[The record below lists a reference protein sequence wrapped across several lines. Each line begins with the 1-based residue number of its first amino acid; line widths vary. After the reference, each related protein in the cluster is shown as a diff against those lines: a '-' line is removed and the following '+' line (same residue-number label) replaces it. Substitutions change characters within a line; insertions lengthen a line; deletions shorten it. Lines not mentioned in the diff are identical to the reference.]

1 MSDLS
6 SKLER
11 LNPFARGS
19 DDDDDDTGDVVNFTS
34 LGGGGHAARRT
45 TITTG
50 KLRISNAMRA
60 FLVDHNI
67 LSKKDAGLS
76 SDDTK
81 QTATLQALIDK
92 PHIHVPS
99 QLVDRSHPLSEYF
112 ISSSHNTYLLAHQL
126 YGKSSAEAYEK
137 AIKTGA
143 RCVEIDAWDDDSN
156 PEEPKVTHGYTLV
169 SHISFRAVCETIRDV
184 VDEEAAVALDE
195 PGYRAAPILISLE
208 NHCGP
213 HGQLRLVQIMK
224 EVWGERLLSEEVR
237 LKGHHEQDGE
247 HEQVRLDELGAKIC
261 VIVEYHLPNEVD
273 EADEAA
279 SSSEDEEEKK
289 ARETYKEKKK
299 AAASNIIV
307 PELAELGVY
316 AQSVKPADNSWFEGP
331 EMINGP
337 HHQLINV
344 SESQLKSH
352 MPANNDKIARHNA
365 LHLMRVYPRGT
376 RITSR
381 NLNPV
386 PFWAVGSQICA
397 LNWQSFGP
405 NMQTNEALFSGTD
418 GYVLK
423 PEALRA
429 GGNGILNK
437 GRKRRLRLH
446 VAGASDVPVP
456 DGRDPDD
463 IKPYLTCTLVH
474 PDKPDNAKQ
483 KTQHYR
489 HHRLGFLHRGENPPP
504 KDPIWDDVLEWE
516 YEDNDLVFLRMYVK
530 SEESWSRNPTYG
542 IGAVRLLYT
551 TPDWCFIRLLDTKAQ
566 ETQCTL
572 LVRFELEDL

>member
-1 MSDLS
+1 MSDLT

-11 LNPFARGS
+11 LNPFAKGS

-67 LSKKDAGLS
+67 LSKKDAGLG

-143 RCVEIDAWDDDSN
+143 RCVEIDAWDDDNN

-195 PGYRAAPILISLE
+195 QGYRAAPILISLE

-237 LKGHHEQDGE
+237 QKGHHEQDGE
-247 HEQVRLDELGAKIC
+247 HEQVCLDELGAKIC

-273 EADEAA
+273 DADDAA

-386 PFWAVGSQICA
+386 PFWAIGSQICA

-423 PEALRA
+423 PDALRA

-437 GRKRRLRLH
+437 GRRRRLRLH

-474 PDKPDNAKQ
+474 PDKLDNAKQ

-516 YEDNDLVFLRMYVK
+516 YEDNDLVFLRMYIK

-542 IGAVRLLYT
+542 IGAVRLLYA

>member
-1 MSDLS
+1 MSDLT
-6 SKLER
+6 SKLEK

-19 DDDDDDTGDVVNFTS
+19 DDDDYDTGDVVDFTS
-34 LGGGGHAARRT
+34 VGGGGHAARRT

-50 KLRISNAMRA
+50 KLRISHAMRS
-60 FLVDHNI
+60 FLVHHDV
-67 LSKKDAGLS
+67 LSKKDAGLGS
-76 SDDTK
+76 NEPK
-81 QTATLQALIDK
+81 QTAALQALIDK

-99 QLVDRSHPLSEYF
+99 QLTDRSHPLPEYL

-126 YGKSSAEAYEK
+126 YGKSSAQAYEK
-137 AIKTGA
+137 ALRTGA

-156 PEEPKVTHGYTLV
+156 KDEPKVTHGYTLV

-184 VDEEAAVALDE
+184 VDEEAVTAHDE
-195 PGYRAAPILISLE
+195 QGYRAAPILISLE

-224 EVWGERLLSEEVR
+224 EVWGERLLSKEVR
-237 LKGHHEQDGE
+237 EKGHHEQEGE
-247 HEQVRLDELGAKIC
+247 HEQVRLDELGSKIC
-261 VIVEYHLPNEVD
+261 VIVEYHLPD
-273 EADEAA
+273 EAEDVDD
-279 SSSEDEEEKK
+279 SVSGSEDEEERK
-289 ARETYKEKKK
+289 AHEEYKEKRK
-299 AAASNIIV
+299 AAASNIII

-316 AQSVKPADNSWFEGP
+316 AQSVKPADNSWYEGP

-352 MPANNDKIARHNA
+352 MPANNDKISRHNA
-365 LHLMRVYPRGT
+365 VHLMRVYPKGT
-376 RITSR
+376 RISSR

-386 PFWAVGSQICA
+386 PFWALGSQICA
-397 LNWQSFGP
+397 LNWQTFGP

-437 GRKRRLRLH
+437 GRKRKLRLR
-446 VAGASDVPVP
+446 VGGASDVPIP

-504 KDPIWDDVLEWE
+504 KDPVWDDTLEWE
-516 YEDNDLVFLRMYVK
+516 YEDNDMVFLRMYIK
-530 SEESWSRNPTYG
+530 SDDSWSRNPTLG
-542 IGAVRLLYT
+542 IGAVRLLYV
-551 TPDWCFIRLLDTKAQ
+551 TPDWSFIRLLDTTGK

-572 LVRFELEDL
+572 LVKFEFEDL